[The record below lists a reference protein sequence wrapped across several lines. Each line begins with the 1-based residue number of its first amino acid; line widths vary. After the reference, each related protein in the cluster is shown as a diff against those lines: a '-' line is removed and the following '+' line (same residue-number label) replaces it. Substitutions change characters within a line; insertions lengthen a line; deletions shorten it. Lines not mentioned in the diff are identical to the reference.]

1 MQTSIKYRNRS
12 VVTQGTRMRRNGLK
26 MGMRKTLGDGGCIH
40 FLDCEDAF
48 INVYISLTHLI
59 AHLNV
64 QFM

>member
-1 MQTSIKYRNRS
+1 
-12 VVTQGTRMRRNGLK
+12 

-64 QFM
+64 QFTVSQLYLNKAIKKE